1 MENDY
6 SPNIAFIRD
15 ITQET
20 SNTNTYTLEPY
31 DKIMKK
37 KFSYTPGQFIMLSIF
52 GIGEAAISISSDPSN
67 NGFINTTIR
76 NVGNVTNAIFRLKK
90 GDLIGIRGP
99 YGIGWPLDKAENRDI
114 LIIAGGMGLAPLRGV
129 INHIKN
135 NRDKYGHLEI
145 IYGAR
150 TPGDMIFTYEYDDWK
165 KIMDSTIH
173 LTVDAVPYGI
183 KWDYRIGLVTSCF
196 PGMKT
201 HPRNAIAFVCGPEI
215 MMRYVA
221 KCLENIGF
229 NDDQIYISLE
239 RRMKCGI
246 GKCGHCQIG
255 QKYVCKDGPVF
266 QYSDIKKFIRPL

>member
-52 GIGEAAISISSDPSN
+52 GIGEAAISISSEPSN
-67 NGFINTTIR
+67 SGFINTTIR

-165 KIMDSTIH
+165 K
-173 LTVDAVPYGI
+173 
-183 KWDYRIGLVTSCF
+183 TS
-196 PGMKT
+196 K
-201 HPRNAIAFVCGPEI
+201 RN
-215 MMRYVA
+215 
-221 KCLENIGF
+221 
-229 NDDQIYISLE
+229 
-239 RRMKCGI
+239 
-246 GKCGHCQIG
+246 
-255 QKYVCKDGPVF
+255 
-266 QYSDIKKFIRPL
+266 